1 MLLISKLY
9 VCIHTG
15 MDWKSQ
21 FICMLQCCHM
31 DYFKLFDFISTKKSF
46 TSENRQEQLSDLFA
60 FLGSESFQAMPIR
73 TL

>member
-1 MLLISKLY
+1 
-9 VCIHTG
+9 
-15 MDWKSQ
+15 
-21 FICMLQCCHM
+21 M

-73 TL
+73 TLWIQYFDIYSVFLWLLPKTFSFLLKNEMN